1 MRANV
6 WLAMSL
12 CVAITGGCASKNKDA
27 ISNLPTKQ
35 ANTLNADHNRF
46 ETGEDPPFTAP
57 THYAAG
63 QLAESQNAFAQ
74 AVAQYEAAVK
84 LEPDHKMALFRLGV
98 LYARFREYPKAIES
112 WQRYIKASNQDPTA
126 YSNLAFCYEI
136 AGRLDDAEKTFKQ
149 GLARDPKNAACRVN
163 YGLMLARHGRTEE
176 AMTQLGVVLSP
187 PEVHYN
193 LASLYEQM
201 GRKDLAR
208 SQYQAALAL
217 DPGHQAAR
225 ARLAALK

>member
-1 MRANV
+1 MRANL
-6 WLAMSL
+6 WLVLSL
-12 CVAITGGCASKNKDA
+12 CLATVGGCASKDKEA
-27 ISNLPTKQ
+27 ISNLPASQ
-35 ANTLNADHNRF
+35 ADRLNAEHSRF
-46 ETGEDPPFTAP
+46 ETVQDPPFTAD
-57 THYAAG
+57 THFAAG
-63 QLAESQNAFAQ
+63 QLAESQSAFRQ
-74 AVAQYEAAVK
+74 AITQYEAAVK
-84 LEPDHKMALFRLGV
+84 LEPMHKMALFRLGV
-98 LYARFREYPKAIES
+98 LYARFREYPKAIEA
-112 WQRYIKASNQDPTA
+112 WQRYIKACDHDPTA

-149 GLARDPKNAACRVN
+149 GLARDPRNAACRVN

-208 SQYQAALAL
+208 SQYQAALQL
-217 DPGHQAAR
+217 DPNHQAAR
-225 ARLAALK
+225 TRLAALK